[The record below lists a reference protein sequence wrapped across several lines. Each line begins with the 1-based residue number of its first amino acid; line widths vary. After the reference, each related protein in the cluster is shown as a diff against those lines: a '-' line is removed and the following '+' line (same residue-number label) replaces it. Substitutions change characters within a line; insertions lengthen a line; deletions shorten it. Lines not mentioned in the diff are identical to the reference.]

1 MRRNAIFAAAIDVHG
16 GGGQA
21 LASLSGPL
29 GMAWDKCWPS
39 ELAAWMEEGMEASLP
54 LLLLVLPLRAP
65 SDCVNDGLFFSAAT
79 EGTSVIS
86 SHFSLLVL
94 E

>member
-54 LLLLVLPLRAP
+54 LAPANATAASSVGLRKRW
-65 SDCVNDGLFFSAAT
+65 SLF
-79 EGTSVIS
+79 
-86 SHFSLLVL
+86 LRCD
-94 E
+94 